1 MSEDKIVYRGVITQC
16 LPNTILKVKLEN
28 DHEVIGHLSGKMR
41 RYKIRV
47 LQNDRVDVE
56 MSAYDLTKG
65 RIVHRYK

>member
-16 LPNTILKVKLEN
+16 LPNTIFKVKLEN

-56 MSAYDLTKG
+56 ISAYDLTKG
-65 RIVHRYK
+65 RITFRF